1 MIRAV
6 IFSLILLTGCTSIEG
21 QKSQEIT
28 PEYLSQKFDSEFF
41 ANSEDPFQEIHLA
54 SQEPTDPKV
63 KDVYRTWYWDN
74 FGRFPAE
81 RIHYAEDEK
90 TRTITLDVKEIDRPE
105 LKLRIKDGFLHLDG
119 SIVTKMAR
127 ATSTLRVVQKLPIA
141 DDVDP
146 LSVVSYKS
154 GDSFIIRLEKI

>member
-54 SQEPTDPKV
+54 S
-63 KDVYRTWYWDN
+63 
-74 FGRFPAE
+74 
-81 RIHYAEDEK
+81 H
-90 TRTITLDVKEIDRPE
+90 
-105 LKLRIKDGFLHLDG
+105 
-119 SIVTKMAR
+119 S
-127 ATSTLRVVQKLPIA
+127 
-141 DDVDP
+141 
-146 LSVVSYKS
+146 
-154 GDSFIIRLEKI
+154 